1 MTALLLTP
9 GASATR
15 EQSALVAIDEAV
27 SALGVEVVRI
37 DLPKRR
43 ATALV
48 DVVRAAAERLAE
60 THGAGGVFLG
70 GRSLGGRV
78 CSMLAAA
85 GFPAEGL
92 VLVSYPLHPPGKP
105 DDLRTA
111 HFADL
116 TVPCLFVSGT
126 RDAFGSPAEL
136 ESHTSTIPGE
146 VTHVWV
152 EGADHG
158 MRRKDQEVA
167 GAVAGWLTS
176 RRLPDAFS

>member
-15 EQSALVAIDEAV
+15 DQPALVTIDEAV

-48 DVVRAAAERLAE
+48 SVVVEAAEELAAR
-60 THGAGGVFLG
+60 HQSVLLG

-78 CSMLAAA
+78 CSMAVAD
-85 GFPAEGL
+85 GFPAAGL
-92 VLVSYPLHPPGKP
+92 VLLSYPLHPPGKP

-111 HFADL
+111 HFAQID
-116 TVPCLFVSGT
+116 VPCLFVSGT
-126 RDAFGSPAEL
+126 RDAFGTPAEL
-136 ESHTSTIPGE
+136 ESNTSAIPGE
-146 VTHVWV
+146 VTHVWID
-152 EGADHG
+152 GGDHG

-167 GAVAGWLTS
+167 GAVSGWVGS
-176 RRLPDAFS
+176 RRFPDAFS